1 MPIILEYLLKVSIAL
16 AVVYLFYQLLL
27 RRLTFYNWN
36 RWYLLGYSLLAF
48 VIPFLNIT
56 DFLFKHELQQNNF
69 VQWIPA
75 FKQLQIKPQGIV
87 WDVWTIALLVFSS
100 GVLLM
105 GTRVVLQ
112 LISLHKIKRKAILL
126 FTDDV
131 KLYHV
136 HESIVPFSFN
146 NAIYVNSE
154 LHTEAEL
161 QEIIRH
167 EFVHVKQKHSI
178 DILLAELLCI
188 ILWFNPVAWFIRK
201 SIRQN
206 LEFIAD
212 HKVLEEGLDK
222 RQYQYLLL
230 KVVGNNHYS
239 ITPKFNFS
247 SLKNRIIMM
256 NQNQSARLQ
265 AIRFLFVLPL
275 VAVLLLAFREVKEN
289 RIFSNNKPLLTDT
302 VPPPPPPALPSGIES
317 MNVLK
322 DRNTVVIKL
331 KNGKKETYN
340 LNDVKQ
346 KAAFEKKYDKLK
358 PPPPPLPTDPPAG
371 ISVTTPAHEQVVI
384 NNKGYYVTIA
394 DNHGECIVIVK
405 DKDKKIVEALK
416 LTDWDAKETEYKNKY
431 GEIPP
436 PPKSVSTPVTVTTTV
451 APIVTTT
458 VKPLVAVVSNVAATS
473 PVTVISG
480 VNIVSP
486 VTTTDA
492 IAPTVSGTKIA
503 TTVPVKTSGVIVNTN
518 VNNSNDVNISTNT
531 KKVTISTANAD
542 KALYYINGK
551 EATYEEVNQL
561 DPELIESVNVLKG
574 DNAIKVYGEKGR
586 NGVILI
592 KTKK

>member
-1 MPIILEYLLKVSIAL
+1 MPIIFEYLLKVSIAL

-75 FKQLQIKPQGIV
+75 FKQLQLKPQGIV

-105 GTRVVLQ
+105 GIRVVLQ
-112 LISLHKIKRKAILL
+112 LISLHKIKRKATLL
-126 FTDDV
+126 NTDDV

-136 HESIVPFSFN
+136 QESIVPFSFN

-222 RQYQYLLL
+222 KQYQYLLL

-256 NQNQSARLQ
+256 NQNQSARMQ

-289 RIFSNNKPLLTDT
+289 RIFSNNKPLVTDT
-302 VPPPPPPALPSGIES
+302 IPPPPPPALPSVIES

-322 DRNTVVIKL
+322 ARNTVVIKL
-331 KNGKKETYN
+331 KNGKTETYN
-340 LNDVKQ
+340 LNDAKQ
-346 KAAFEKKYDKLK
+346 KAAFEKMYGEIK
-358 PPPPPLPTDPPAG
+358 PPPPATAPPE
-371 ISVTTPAHEQVVI
+371 ISVTTPAHEQVVM
-384 NNKGYYVTIA
+384 NAKGYYVTIA

-405 DKDKKIVEALK
+405 DKGKKIIEALK
-416 LTDWDAKETEYKNKY
+416 LTDWDAKETMYKNKY

-436 PPKSVSTPVTVTTTV
+436 PPKSVSTPVTVTTAV
-451 APIVTTT
+451 APTITTT
-458 VKPLVAVVSNVAATS
+458 VNPTVAVVPEVKATS
-473 PVTVISG
+473 PVVGTVQVSSKTRVTNAVAPTTS
-480 VNIVSP
+480 VNVIEKTANTNNNNNVNVS
-486 VTTTDA
+486 TTTS
-492 IAPTVSGTKIA
+492 P
-503 TTVPVKTSGVIVNTN
+503 
-518 VNNSNDVNISTNT
+518 
-531 KKVTISTANAD
+531 KKVTISTTNAD
-542 KALYYINGK
+542 KALYYINDK
-551 EATYEEVNQL
+551 EASLEKVYQL
-561 DPELIESVNVLKG
+561 NPELIESVNVIKG
-574 DNAIKVYGEKGR
+574 DDATKTYGEKGR
-586 NGVILI
+586 YGVILI